1 MVAIMVVLGVVSE
14 LAAIP
19 KTQNSRK
26 RSFPFGLMRAM
37 SLPSAYRR
45 YAFERRACER
55 DQPKVG
61 EDTTLAMTYLP
72 ERLHRLILLLLV
84 FLWLSVPHPLL
95 LTILFFSSGGQV
107 SRHR

>member
-1 MVAIMVVLGVVSE
+1 MVVIMVVLGVVSE

-26 RSFPFGLMRAM
+26 RSFSFGLMRAM
-37 SLPSAYRR
+37 SLPTAYRR

-55 DQPKVG
+55 DQPKIG
-61 EDTTLAMTYLP
+61 EDTLAMTYYLS

-84 FLWLSVPHPLL
+84 FCGSQSRILS
-95 LTILFFSSGGQV
+95 S
-107 SRHR
+107 